1 MSAACVPPVKA
12 LTKPL
17 ANKSSSIPSA
27 KMISPI
33 DSHQVLRG
41 IWSAAG
47 LSDTH
52 LQLADLTGADPV
64 LPSSFAVGTAAQ
76 TSIAAAALAAAALG
90 HLRNGVQQRI
100 AVDMQHAALE
110 CTGHFS
116 VDGRAPVIWDKL
128 SGLYRCRSGWVR
140 VHANFAHHRDG
151 ALRVLGLPAGADT
164 ERATVEAALLQW
176 DAFGFEQACAGA
188 GLVVAAVRRF
198 DEWDAHPHSQAIAAA
213 PLITLEKIGD
223 AAPRALP
230 ALPTAAPPLQGVRVL
245 DLTRILAGPVCG
257 RTLAAYGADV
267 MLLNAPHLPNIE
279 HIADTSRGKLS
290 AQVDL
295 RTADGRDTL
304 RGLLRDAH
312 VMVQGYRPGG
322 LAAHGFGAADA
333 AALGPGLVYVS
344 LSAYGDS
351 GPWGG
356 RRGFD
361 SLVQTATGFNHAE
374 AQAFHQA
381 QARQMAGPG
390 PPAQNDGAVQP
401 KAMPVQILDY
411 ASGFLMAFAVSA
423 ALLRQQQEGGS
434 WHARISLART
444 AQWLRSLGR
453 IEGGFNV
460 TAPASDAYL
469 ETTAS
474 GWGEMRAIKHAAQF
488 SHTPARW
495 SRPSVR
501 PGTHAPVWPV

>member
-1 MSAACVPPVKA
+1 MTS
-12 LTKPL
+12 LL
-17 ANKSSSIPSA
+17 
-27 KMISPI
+27 
-33 DSHQVLRG
+33 DSHKILRG

-47 LSDTH
+47 LSDAH
-52 LQLADLTGADPV
+52 LPSADLTGADPV
-64 LPSSFAVGTAAQ
+64 LPSSFAVGAAAQ
-76 TSIAAAALAAAALG
+76 TSIAAAALGAAALG
-90 HLRNGVQQRI
+90 HARNGVQQRV
-100 AVDMQHAALE
+100 AVDMRHAALE
-110 CTGHFS
+110 CTGQFS

-151 ALRVLGLPAGADT
+151 ALRVLGLPIGADT
-164 ERATVEAALLQW
+164 ERATMEAALLQR
-176 DAFGFEQACAGA
+176 DAFDFEQACADA
-188 GLVVAAVRRF
+188 GLVVAAARRF
-198 DEWDAHPHSQAIAAA
+198 DEWDAHPHSAAIAAA
-213 PLITLEKIGD
+213 ALITFEKIGD

-230 ALPTAAPPLQGVRVL
+230 ALAAAAPPLQGVRVL

-267 MLLNAPHLPNIE
+267 MLINAPHLPNIE

-290 AQVDL
+290 AHVDL
-295 RTADGRDTL
+295 RTDSGRDTL
-304 RGLLRDAH
+304 RALLRDAH
-312 VMVQGYRPGG
+312 VMVQGYRPGT
-322 LAAHGFGAADA
+322 LAAHGFGPAEA
-333 AALGPGLVYVS
+333 AALRPGLVYVS

-374 AQAFHQA
+374 AQAA
-381 QARQMAGPG
+381 DVA
-390 PPAQNDGAVQP
+390 QP

-411 ASGFLMAFAVSA
+411 ASGFLMAFSASA

-453 IEGGFNV
+453 VEGGFNI
-460 TAPASDAYL
+460 TAPACDAYL

-474 GWGEMRAIKHAAQF
+474 GWGQMSAIKHAAQF
-488 SHTPARW
+488 SRTAARW
-495 SRPSVR
+495 SRPSVQ
-501 PGTHAPVWPV
+501 PGTDAPVWPV